1 MAATTKKEKCRNAG
15 RAVCTFLVTCFC
27 GLIVLTVVEFIS
39 EDLNFVAKKKK
50 FSIFSLPS
58 NAETITSS
66 LCTCP
71 PLLSRCACLVLW
83 LRLQP
88 HGLPPPG
95 QAGRAEEATP
105 APMGAVWGPPVL
117 GPGLDSSI
125 LLRPPREEPCAETMG
140 TWQPWDTGHRLS
152 PCARL
157 VTCPGTPYTCGPQTR
172 FPVLLLP
179 GGGGGGGSRFLA
191 RQLRIPKSETF
202 QATRVHILGVTP
214 DTLLPSCPGC
224 SCHCS
229 EVPGSQDKAARR
241 GRHHPGSG
249 GWGSRRP
256 MSGA

>member
-1 MAATTKKEKCRNAG
+1 MSEPGGPRLWTGLHAGAGLRAPPPRGPGHGPRALNLPLHPWRRADQPQTCMGGGQAGPGLG
-15 RAVCTFLVTCFC
+15 RAPCEEAAA
-27 GLIVLTVVEFIS
+27 G
-39 EDLNFVAKKKK
+39 
-50 FSIFSLPS
+50 
-58 NAETITSS
+58 
-66 LCTCP
+66 
-71 PLLSRCACLVLW
+71 CACLVLW